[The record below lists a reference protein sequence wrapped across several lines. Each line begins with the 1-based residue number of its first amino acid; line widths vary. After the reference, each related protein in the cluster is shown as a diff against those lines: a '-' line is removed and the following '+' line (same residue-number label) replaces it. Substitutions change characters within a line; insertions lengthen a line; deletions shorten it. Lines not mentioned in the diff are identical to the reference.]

1 MGTTTPPPPPNGK
14 IPTFPVFFGGPLQRR
29 GQRQGQC
36 WIHDNHCYLAIV
48 TRVTRVT
55 LDSIRNSYNVL
66 ISRLG
71 STVTIFELPQVH
83 KGSKNGHFC
92 RQTSQF
98 QVEQIFWFWLNLCRG
113 RDGSNTE
120 SEAASGDAEV
130 QGECGQVVR
139 IESKLQS
146 WASQKLLLR
155 EQWLKISLT
164 WNTCI
169 KWGMNSLCWISQCYC
184 GDYYVA
190 KPNMTLDLLHR
201 LFILH
206 FWKICD
212 KLAHVRVKFVFS
224 VINIIFS
231 QDIIQL
237 ALENATNIPT
247 YQPYRVDE
255 QINNSELNAID

>member
-1 MGTTTPPPPPNGK
+1 MTWLTKNNDKESKTNTK
-14 IPTFPVFFGGPLQRR
+14 TRTMTNTFREHLHRWHFENFKTFREHPLM
-29 GQRQGQC
+29 
-36 WIHDNHCYLAIV
+36 AILEKLWNYEIIYIFYNWEHQN
-48 TRVTRVT
+48 TRVT

-120 SEAASGDAEV
+120 GEEASGDAEV

-146 WASQKLLLR
+146 WTSQK
-155 EQWLKISLT
+155 
-164 WNTCI
+164 
-169 KWGMNSLCWISQCYC
+169 
-184 GDYYVA
+184 
-190 KPNMTLDLLHR
+190 
-201 LFILH
+201 
-206 FWKICD
+206 
-212 KLAHVRVKFVFS
+212 
-224 VINIIFS
+224 
-231 QDIIQL
+231 
-237 ALENATNIPT
+237 
-247 YQPYRVDE
+247 
-255 QINNSELNAID
+255 